1 MKASRVRRLAAAT
14 VAMTVAGLGVTAC
27 SSESVGGGSGSP
39 TAGDVTS
46 GSPSDYA
53 SIIPEGDIVA
63 ASQEI
68 VSTSLSGTEGFTP
81 PSTGPAAQ
89 SPGAHIAYV
98 AADMTNGGIN
108 TVAQAVT
115 DAATTIGW
123 TVDVYDGQASAQG
136 RRDAMNQAIAAN
148 PAAIILSGSD
158 PSEQAAEIQEAAA
171 QNIPVIGWHEGT
183 QAGPGNGLFTNVT
196 TDPLAVSQL
205 AAAFAVAD
213 SDGRAGV
220 AIFTDGQYPI
230 AVEKAEA
237 MRAYVEACATCS
249 VLSYNDSPI
258 AEATQRMPGLIS
270 QLLQQHG
277 DALTYLLAING
288 NYFGGAQEALRS
300 AGKEPAGP
308 PYAVAAGD
316 GDAAEFQRIRNA
328 DYQTAT
334 VAEPMLLQG
343 WQLVDEANRAIA
355 GEDPSGFVAM
365 PGLITQDTVPT
376 GDVFDPPSGYEDVY
390 RSIWGK

>member
-1 MKASRVRRLAAAT
+1 MKTASPVRRLVAAIAA
-14 VAMTVAGLGVTAC
+14 VTVAGLGLAAC
-27 SSESVGGGSGSP
+27 SSETVGGGATSS
-39 TAGDVTS
+39 TASTS
-46 GSPSDYA
+46 STSPSDFA

-63 ASQEI
+63 ASKEI
-68 VSTSLSGTEGFTP
+68 VAKSLSGTEGFTP
-81 PSTGPAAQ
+81 PSTGPEAQ
-89 SPGAHIAYV
+89 EPGAHIAYV

-115 DAATTIGW
+115 EAATTIGW

-148 PAAIILSGSD
+148 PAAIILAGSD
-158 PSEQAAEIQEAAA
+158 PSEQAAEIKEATD
-171 QNIPVIGWHEGT
+171 QGIPVIGWHEGT

-213 SDGRAGV
+213 SDGQAGV

-237 MRAYVEACATCS
+237 MKAYVEACTTCS

-277 DALTYLLAING
+277 DHLTYLLAING

-300 AGKEPAGP
+300 AGKAPEGP

-316 GDAAEFQRIRNA
+316 GDAAEFQRIRNV
-328 DYQTAT
+328 DYQSAT
-334 VAEPMLLQG
+334 VAEPMRLQG

-355 GEDPSGFVAM
+355 GENPSGFVAM
-365 PGLITQDTVPT
+365 PGLITQDTVPA
-376 GDVFDPPSGYEDVY
+376 GDVFDPPSGYQDIY
-390 RSIWGK
+390 RSVWGK